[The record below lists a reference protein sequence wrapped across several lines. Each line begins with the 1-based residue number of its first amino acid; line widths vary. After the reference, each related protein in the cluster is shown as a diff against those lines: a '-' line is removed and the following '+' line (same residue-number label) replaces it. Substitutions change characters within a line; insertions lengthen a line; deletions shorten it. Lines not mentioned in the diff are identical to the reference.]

1 MFVATMK
8 AKKNIALIYFSFS
21 AQQEAKRKNWFAP
34 TSQKQNL
41 EVASSLILQSSEVIQ
56 QSGFP
61 VFHYHEG
68 NQKGNSFGER
78 IANAYQ
84 EVFDL
89 GYDAVISVGNDSPEI
104 AQLNWSNIRQELES
118 GNCILGPD
126 LRGGT
131 YFIGLTKEVF
141 NKEAFQNLSWQH
153 QNLFEELYKY
163 CCSQNHIVLLK
174 KLRDVNSLQDL
185 KKAIQQLSFL
195 PKLQKILLLLFK
207 NPFFQTLF
215 FYQKIIFSLNNQSL
229 RAPPSFA

>member
-1 MFVATMK
+1 MK

-21 AQQEAKRKNWFAP
+21 AQQEVKRKNWFAQ

-41 EVASSLILQSSEVIQ
+41 EIASSLILQSSEVVQ

-104 AQLNWSNIRQELES
+104 AQTNWSDIRAQLEK
-118 GNCILGPD
+118 GNSILGPD

-131 YFIGLTKEVF
+131 YLIGITKEIF
-141 NKEAFQNLSWQH
+141 DKENFQKLSWQSKNIF
-153 QNLFEELYKY
+153 QELYDY
-163 CCSQNHIVLLK
+163 CCCQSQPTLLK
-174 KLRDVNSLQDL
+174 KLRDINSLHDL
-185 KKAIQQLSFL
+185 KKAIQNFSFL
-195 PKLQKILLLLFK
+195 PKLQKILLQLFQ
-207 NPFFQTLF
+207 NTFFQKLF
-215 FYQKIIFSLNNQSL
+215 PPQKISFSLNNQAL
-229 RAPPSFA
+229 RAPPTLA